1 MDRSVAWLSRPGMA
15 SVFRPREGTAQEC
28 RTSSEEIN
36 IRTVISMGR
45 TVRLSTSS
53 RRKPPDFRSDVEII

>member
-1 MDRSVAWLSRPGMA
+1 MDRSVAWLSRPGTA

-36 IRTVISMGR
+36 TRTVISMGR

-53 RRKPPDFRSDVEII
+53 RRRPPDFRSGVEII